1 MEYVKAAQTTELTA
15 GSKKKIMVGSKA
27 ILLANIDGAFYAIDN
42 TCPHLGGSLADG
54 KLEDGNIVCPKHGST
69 FDVKTGKAV
78 HGGKIVFIPFN
89 VKDVTSFP
97 VKVEGTDIFIGV

>member
-15 GSKKKIMVGSKA
+15 GNKKKIMVGEKA
-27 ILLANIDGAFYAIDN
+27 ILLANIDGAYYAIDN

-54 KLEDGNIVCPKHGST
+54 KLEGSHIVCPRHGSI
-69 FDVKTGKAV
+69 FDVKTGKTIR
-78 HGGKIVFIPFN
+78 GGKLLFIPFN
-89 VKDVTSFP
+89 VKDVASYP